1 MKPLPTTRIWKDGDY
16 LAVNE
21 SDVDQWI
28 AQGWSTEQP
37 AGVELELSASPP
49 AKRKR
54 RGTSA
59 TGDEV
64 AQAHDEVE

>member
-1 MKPLPTTRIWKDGDY
+1 MKPLPTTRIWMDEDY
-16 LAVNE
+16 LVVNE

-28 AQGWSTEQP
+28 AQGWSTNAPVDAAPPLFAE
-37 AGVELELSASPP
+37 PP